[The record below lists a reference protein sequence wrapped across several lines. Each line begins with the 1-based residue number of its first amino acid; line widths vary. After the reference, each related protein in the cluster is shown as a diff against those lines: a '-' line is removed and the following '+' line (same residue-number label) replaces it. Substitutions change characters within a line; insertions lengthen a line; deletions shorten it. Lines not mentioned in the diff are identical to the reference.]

1 MANIDLEKDRAE
13 NKKKQQE
20 FERKELI
27 KDLSI
32 YSHSLHLDPV
42 PDPAHSADGVFSFID
57 EKSLTRCDRDKN
69 KELAVNSWVVLKIV
83 QSIKGIVTED
93 TKAAKRIRGVLTSG
107 WGIKIVY
114 QNNERELRRKFWF
127 EITGKILQLP
137 IKL

>member
-1 MANIDLEKDRAE
+1 MSNFDHKKDQAEAEKKR
-13 NKKKQQE
+13 KE

-27 KDLSI
+27 SNLTI

-42 PDPAHSADGVFSFID
+42 PDPDHCADGVFSFID

-69 KELAVNSWVVLKIV
+69 KESAVNSWVILKII
-83 QSIKGIVTED
+83 QNIKRIVTED
-93 TKAAKRIRGVLTSG
+93 TKASRRLRGILTSG